1 MPRCNHRLLQEHQLE
16 LDAAIDL
23 AVYRCNSCGFV
34 SLLSLLE
41 DDYYADY
48 VNAPS
53 ASPQMQAFLE
63 EQAQEFVQRFELR
76 GCTVLEIGC
85 GDGGFLAKLSEAG
98 AVCVGIE
105 PSQTQREI
113 ALAQGLHVHGG
124 LLAAERLLEGAPFD
138 AFATRQVFEHID
150 DMQGFLA
157 AIRAHLKPGG
167 AGLVEVPNLD
177 ILLAQDRFFDFIPEH
192 VNYFS
197 PRTLRLVLELSGF
210 EVLSV
215 DPVQEG
221 EALRALVR
229 RIDPPALDG
238 VRVRPT
244 RMQAEIGEFV
254 KRRRAL
260 GERVAV
266 WGAGGKGLSM
276 LAVLAGNDFD
286 LLVDGDPHKH
296 GCFTPVSHLLVSSP
310 ELLREHAIG
319 TVLILA
325 PAYRNEILQLLRSR
339 YGFNGTVGIV
349 GPTFEVI
356 EPCTTQNPS
365 DRA

>member
-1 MPRCNHRLLQEHQLE
+1 MPRCNHRLLQEHELE
-16 LDAAIDL
+16 LDAAVDL
-23 AVYRCNSCGFV
+23 AVYRCDSCGFV

-113 ALAQGLHVHGG
+113 ALAQGLHVHSG
-124 LLAAERLLEGAPFD
+124 LLAAERVLEGAPFD

-150 DMQGFLA
+150 DMHGFLT

-215 DPVQEG
+215 DPVQDG
-221 EALRALVR
+221 EALRAFVR
-229 RIDPPALDG
+229 RIEPPALDG
-238 VRVRPT
+238 VGMRASRLQV
-244 RMQAEIGEFV
+244 EIGEFV
-254 KRRRAL
+254 KLRRAL

-266 WGAGGKGLSM
+266 WGAGGKGLSL
-276 LAVLAGNDFD
+276 LAVMAVHDVD

-296 GCFTPVSHLLVSSP
+296 GRFTPVSHLRVSSP
-310 ELLREHAIG
+310 ELLRERNIG
-319 TVLILA
+319 AVLILA
-325 PAYRNEILQLLRSR
+325 PAYRNEILQMLRTQ
-339 YGFNGTVGIV
+339 YGFDGAIGIV
-349 GPTFEVI
+349 GPLFEVI
-356 EPCTTQNPS
+356 EPHTMRNPFEE
-365 DRA
+365 A